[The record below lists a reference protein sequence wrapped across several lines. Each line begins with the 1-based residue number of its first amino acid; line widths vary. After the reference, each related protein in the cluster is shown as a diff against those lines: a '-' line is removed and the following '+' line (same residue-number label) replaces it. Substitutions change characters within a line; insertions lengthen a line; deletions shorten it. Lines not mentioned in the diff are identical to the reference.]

1 MLDAPM
7 PYLCG
12 ISRDNFPFAVE
23 DISDETVVVD
33 LDRNV
38 ITLGPGT
45 PDLPP
50 LPHNRRKKL
59 EAALKA
65 NAGDVFWEARNL
77 TKADV
82 LRVRASG
89 DESALGAMLDKAGS
103 VWEERINTRDDAF
116 NLAHAPDSA
125 NMEFNEDANAGLD
138 GGELPKQSRWDA
150 VQEAFLRF
158 YVSLLQDYRKF
169 LPAESLQSRSTWRGK
184 EGMSD
189 LRYKKD
195 EFVAAAPSEF
205 QPFLEELAQ
214 TQQFDDFVTRRMHN
228 AVDAP
233 DIKFF
238 DQSIDAKSNRSKLK
252 LKKKETTFLH
262 SASARR
268 DLKTVEAVEPSSEGL
283 PPLPGGERAYL
294 YKDWPLNFD
303 ESLFCKPRAIPG
315 SISAEF
321 DRRTALRSALRSQYG
336 IRHREGALQR
346 RGEARQRPV
355 AGVGLGPLDSWSEG
369 VTSGTMNKQSLTNLD
384 DDIAVARTIARAQI
398 DLAFNTLSLM
408 RARRLP
414 PEPAIYKL
422 LIQACG
428 RTRVTHRASQI
439 MEMLARDGLA
449 TNSEIYTALIQAFSN
464 DDSQPSSLSPLY
476 QLQMDNMSSLSSSN
490 HGSSAP
496 LDSSGSNRRRSFG
509 ANSSDAGSEYSMDRI
524 SEQASSTTGGS
535 GSEQGSAGKKKARM
549 KNAKGSLSS
558 ALSSRLKG
566 TRSKNKLSQSASSKK
581 LKLKVTAAIAEQNEL
596 GEGLLES
603 LYPSLNIDVENICP
617 KCSTVLSEAV
627 LASGWTAGNSNEYET
642 KCSSCSHKFVP
653 NFVVTCKSPTF
664 EGSQGK
670 GTPLYCDL
678 LSPWVLL
685 REIRSVI
692 TASGGVDSILDEKF
706 RNGKDIRATLWWNMV
721 VLFKRYKLPFIF
733 LLQGEFPESI
743 NPAFAQL
750 QRQHF

>member
-1 MLDAPM
+1 M
-7 PYLCG
+7 
-12 ISRDNFPFAVE
+12 RT
-23 DISDETVVVD
+23 TV
-33 LDRNV
+33 
-38 ITLGPGT
+38 TQ
-45 PDLPP
+45 
-50 LPHNRRKKL
+50 
-59 EAALKA
+59 
-65 NAGDVFWEARNL
+65 
-77 TKADV
+77 
-82 LRVRASG
+82 
-89 DESALGAMLDKAGS
+89 
-103 VWEERINTRDDAF
+103 
-116 NLAHAPDSA
+116 
-125 NMEFNEDANAGLD
+125 DANAGLD

-189 LRYKKD
+189 LRYRKD
-195 EFVAAAPSEF
+195 EFVAAAASEF

-283 PPLPGGERAYL
+283 PPLPDGKRAYL

-303 ESLFCKPRAIPG
+303 KSLFCKPRAIPG

-336 IRHREGALQR
+336 IVDDA
-346 RGEARQRPV
+346 RGLGGRNRSPEVTAFMLFFATFTSVIGKELYNVEEKHGSAPS
-355 AGVGLGPLDSWSEG
+355 AGVGLGPLDSWTDGAS
-369 VTSGTMNKQSLTNLD
+369 SGTMNRQSLTNLD

-398 DLAFNTLSLM
+398 DLAFHTLSLM
-408 RARRLP
+408 RARKLP

-449 TNSEIYTALIQAFSN
+449 TNSEIYTSLIQAFSN

-476 QLQMDNMSSLSSSN
+476 QLQMENMSSLSSSN
-490 HGSSAP
+490 HGSSAL
-496 LDSSGSNRRRSFG
+496 LDASNTSRSDSRRLSFTG
-509 ANSSDAGSEYSMDRI
+509 SDAGSEYSMDRI
-524 SEQASSTTGGS
+524 SEHASSTTGGS
-535 GSEQGSAGKKKARM
+535 GSEQGSAAKKSKARM

-558 ALSSRLKG
+558 AISSKFKSAK
-566 TRSKNKLSQSASSKK
+566 SKNKLSQSATSKK
-581 LKLKVTAAIAEQNEL
+581 QKLKVTAAIAKQNEL
-596 GEGLLES
+596 GEGLLDS
-603 LYPSLNIDVENICP
+603 LYPNLNIDVENVCP
-617 KCSTVLSEAV
+617 KCSTALSETA

-642 KCSSCSHKFVP
+642 KCSACSHKFVP

-692 TASGGVDSILDEKF
+692 TASGGVDCILDKNF
-706 RNGKDIRATLWWNMV
+706 RNGKDIRTTLWWNMV

-733 LLQGEFPESI
+733 LLQGSFQ
-743 NPAFAQL
+743 NQL
-750 QRQHF
+750 VQPSPNFNDSMFDVSE